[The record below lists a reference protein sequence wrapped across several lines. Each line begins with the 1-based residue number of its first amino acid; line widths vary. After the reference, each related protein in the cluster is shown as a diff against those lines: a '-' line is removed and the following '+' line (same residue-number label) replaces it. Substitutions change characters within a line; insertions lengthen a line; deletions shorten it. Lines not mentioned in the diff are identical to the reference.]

1 MADIH
6 KRLEKAE
13 KYLQKGKQDDALDEY
28 LKALDEDPNNHTV
41 RQTAADLCINLGH
54 NKEAAELLGQ
64 LFDHQA
70 GIGDQAKAVM
80 NYKKLAKAGSPT
92 IDQTFKYSQFI
103 EKTDKKTAL
112 EGYELAIKAFEAADR
127 RNDSLAAL
135 KRVVLLDPSAPNH
148 KRLGE
153 LAELLNDAKA
163 ASASFFKLGEL
174 EPGKALTWLERG
186 YKLDAANA
194 DLALAYGK
202 ALNGAQKHEQAI
214 EILAPLATAQGST
227 APVREQYAHALM
239 ALKRAAE
246 AEPFVWELYEKD
258 PTQVDEMRSF
268 LLLLISQ
275 EQADKALGVAHKLEQ
290 SMGKLGKRKEFI
302 GVMHE
307 ILAQAQ
313 PGVEFL
319 EYMVEV
325 YNSANR
331 EHDYC
336 NTLIKLFQLYF
347 AAGNHLKAAD
357 SLDRAVEVD
366 PYESGHKGRLE
377 MLKGKID
384 QNRFTA
390 IADRLRAVGVE
401 MGDGTAAPGKDAAP
415 KMDEEPTV
423 LEDFML
429 QAEIFLQYGMR
440 SKAVERLERVNKLF
454 PREEEKNE
462 KLHKLY
468 GNAGMNPKYDTPP
481 PSAAAP
487 AAPTPLSPFGQAP
500 SYATGNPAV
509 AAPAMPALSHDENA
523 VDNFSR
529 VTEITRNIYRQS
541 TVKGVLFAAVN
552 DVGRHYHA
560 SRCVAGLCSPGKPPS
575 AALEYCS
582 PGVKQSEV
590 QHLVKL
596 LAAVQTIAV
605 QVGIVALPNAA
616 AAPELAAVRESLAA
630 LGIQSLLA
638 VPLVDSSND
647 EHVGLLLLEQCDR
660 PRGWSQTDSVVLKT
674 IADQMV
680 LAVNNAKL
688 RSLMKN
694 LAVTDEKSGLLKRSS
709 YLDVLLSEA
718 KRSVSQ
724 NSTASVLLFH
734 FGKAS
739 AMVKE
744 IGEQGVDN
752 LMQQIGQNICAQV
765 RQNDVAV
772 RYELTTIALILPDTT
787 DKNSFFVVEKMRK
800 ALSGMR
806 IPNTDKPIPITVGI
820 AEAVMQ
826 AQYDPI
832 DIVTE
837 VINRA
842 ENALEAARSEG
853 GNTAKSLAPQFLN
866 SAVA

>member
-13 KYLQKGKQDDALDEY
+13 KYLQKGKQADALDEY
-28 LKALDEDPNNHTV
+28 LIALDEDPNNHNV

-54 NKEAAELLGQ
+54 NKEAAELLSA

-80 NYKKLAKAGSPT
+80 NYKKLVKSGAPT
-92 IDQTFKYSQFI
+92 IDQTYKYSQLI

-127 RNDSLAAL
+127 RAESLAAL
-135 KRVVLLDPSAPNH
+135 KRVVLLDPTAANH

-153 LAELLNDAKA
+153 LAELLNDPKA
-163 ASASFFKLGEL
+163 ASLSFFKLGEL
-174 EPGKALTWLERG
+174 EADQALSWLERG
-186 YKLDAANA
+186 YKLDSANA
-194 DLALAYGK
+194 DLTLAYAK
-202 ALNGAQKHEQAI
+202 ALNGVKKSEQVI
-214 EILAPLATAQGST
+214 EVLAPLATAAGST

-258 PTQVDEMRSF
+258 PAQVDEMKSF
-268 LLLLISQ
+268 LNLLISQ
-275 EQADKALGVAHKLEQ
+275 DQSDKALALAHKLEN
-290 SMGKLGKRKEFI
+290 SMGKQGKRKEFI
-302 GVMHE
+302 NLMQEVTS
-307 ILAQAQ
+307 QSR
-313 PGVEFL
+313 PSVEFL
-319 EYMVEV
+319 EYMVEL

-336 NTLIKLFQLYF
+336 TALLSLFQLYF
-347 AAGNHLKAAD
+347 AANNYLKAAD

-366 PYESGHKGRLE
+366 PYGSEHKSRLE

-401 MGDGTAAPGKDAAP
+401 LGDGAPSGTAAAP
-415 KMDEEPTV
+415 KMEEEPTV

-468 GNAGMNPKYDTPP
+468 SNAGMNPKYD
-481 PSAAAP
+481 AAP
-487 AAPTPLSPFGQAP
+487 AA
-500 SYATGNPAV
+500 V
-509 AAPAMPALSHDENA
+509 APAPAPVSGVGQPTNYGSGTFFPAASTQGHDESA

-582 PGVKQSEV
+582 PGIKQSDV

-596 LAAVQTIAV
+596 LAAVQAVAV
-605 QVGIVALPNAA
+605 QVGIVSLPNAQGSA
-616 AAPELAAVRESLAA
+616 ELAGVRESLAA
-630 LGIQSLLA
+630 LGIRSLLA

-647 EHVGLLLLEQCDR
+647 EHVGLLLLEQCDQ
-660 PRGWSQTDSVVLKT
+660 PRNFNQTDAVVLKT

-718 KRSVSQ
+718 KRSITQ

-739 AMVKE
+739 ALVKE
-744 IGEQGVDN
+744 IGEAGVEN
-752 LMQQIGQNICAQV
+752 MMQQIGQNICAQV

-772 RYELTTIALILPDTT
+772 RYELTTIALILPDTS
-787 DKNSFFVVEKMRK
+787 DKNCFFVVEKMRK
-800 ALSGMR
+800 ALAALKV
-806 IPNTDKPIPITVGI
+806 PNSDKPLPITVGI

-826 AQYDPI
+826 SQYDPI

-842 ENALEAARSEG
+842 ESALEAARAEG

>member
-13 KYLQKGKQDDALDEY
+13 KYLQKGKQADALDEY
-28 LKALDEDPNNHTV
+28 LRALDEDPNNHAV
-41 RQTAADLCINLGH
+41 RQTAADLCLNLGH

-80 NYKKLAKAGSPT
+80 NYKKLAKVGTPN

-112 EGYELAIKAFEAADR
+112 EGYELAIGAFEASDR

-135 KRVVLLDPSAPNH
+135 KRLVVLEPTAKNH

-153 LAELLNDAKA
+153 LAEVLNDAKA

-174 EPGKALTWLERG
+174 EPESALAHLERA
-186 YKLDAANA
+186 YKLDSTNN
-194 DLALAYGK
+194 DLMLAYGR
-202 ALNGAQKHEQAI
+202 ALNTAKQHEKAVEVLQPA
-214 EILAPLATAQGST
+214 ATMQGST
-227 APVREQYAHALM
+227 PPIREAYAQALM

-246 AEPFVWELYEKD
+246 AEPFVFELFEKD
-258 PTQVDEMRSF
+258 PGQIDEMKSF
-268 LLLLISQ
+268 ILLLISQ
-275 EQADKALGVAHKLEQ
+275 DQSDKALSVARKLEQ
-290 SMGKLGKRKEFI
+290 TMGKLGKRKEYI
-302 GVMHE
+302 AVMHDVVNGS
-307 ILAQAQ
+307 Q
-313 PGVEFL
+313 PTSEFL

-336 NTLIKLFQLYF
+336 TTLIKLFQLYF
-347 AAGNHLKAAD
+347 AAGNYLKAAD

-377 MLKGKID
+377 TLRGKID

-401 MGDGTAAPGKDAAP
+401 LGEGGAAAGGAAAPP
-415 KMDEEPTV
+415 REMEEPTV

-440 SKAVERLERVNKLF
+440 SKAVERLERIQKLF
-454 PREEEKNE
+454 PREEDKNE

-468 GNAGMNPKYDTPP
+468 SNAGIVPKYDTPAP
-481 PSAAAP
+481 AAAAAAP
-487 AAPTPLSPFGQAP
+487 VSPFGQAP
-500 SYATGNPAV
+500 SYGSGGGAPAP
-509 AAPAMPALSHDENA
+509 APMAPAMSHDENA

-552 DVGRHYHA
+552 DVGRHYHS

-575 AALEYCS
+575 AALEYCA

-596 LAAVQTIAV
+596 LGAVQAMAV
-605 QVGIVALPNAA
+605 QVGIVSLANAA
-616 AAPELAAVRESLAA
+616 AAPELAGVRDSLVA

-638 VPLVDSSND
+638 VPLVDSATD
-647 EHVGLLLLEQCDR
+647 EHVGLLILEQCDR
-660 PRGWSQTDSVVLKT
+660 ARPWSQTDSVVLKT

-718 KRSVSQ
+718 KRAISQ

-739 AMVKE
+739 VMVKE
-744 IGEQGVDN
+744 VGEAGVEN

-800 ALSGMR
+800 ALAGVR
-806 IPNTDKPIPITVGI
+806 APGDKPLSITVGI

-826 AQYDPI
+826 SQYDPI

-842 ENALEAARSEG
+842 EAALEAARNEG
-853 GNTAKSLAPQFLN
+853 GNTAKSLAPQFL
-866 SAVA
+866 STAVA